1 MAANDHKRTRDES
14 EPVEPQTTPCTTDE
28 PPAKRARLEDEEP
41 VPYLFQA
48 IIELALPFVIEV
60 STAPVV
66 FSLTALDSLLTP
78 KYLDSFLRDLVDA
91 RGPENQ
97 VRLEKELEKSE
108 ACEKS

>member
-1 MAANDHKRTRDES
+1 MKRTFDKTPDES
-14 EPVEPQTTPCTTDE
+14 RNTLHDPFPAPDSCPQF
-28 PPAKRARLEDEEP
+28 
-41 VPYLFQA
+41 LF
-48 IIELALPFVIEV
+48 IIAQGEV